1 MKNKDQ
7 KPTMKLNDYIYLT
20 VMSIIVIILITINI

>member
-7 KPTMKLNDYIYLT
+7 KPTMKIDDYIYLT
-20 VMSIIVIILITINI
+20 VMSIIVIMLIAINI